1 MFFEFREVKRGHA
14 STLATSLQTFVLCLD
29 SRTPVR
35 YRTERMYA
43 AGLSTRPLRSAH
55 RGGGRV
61 HGLGCWVLVTGAL
74 VGASLALARVAAGA
88 TAPVERMVVQPGDSL
103 WSIAAARYPSDDPR
117 ERVDA
122 IERLNGLSGPT
133 IVVGESLLLPPGS

>member
-1 MFFEFREVKRGHA
+1 
-14 STLATSLQTFVLCLD
+14 
-29 SRTPVR
+29 
-35 YRTERMYA
+35 MYA
-43 AGLSTRPLRSAH
+43 AGLATRPLRSAY

-61 HGLGCWVLVTGAL
+61 HGLGRWVLVTGAL
-74 VGASLALARVAAGA
+74 VGASLALARVAAGD
-88 TAPVERMVVQPGDSL
+88 TAPTERVVVQPGDSL

-122 IERLNGLSGPT
+122 IEQLNGLSGPT